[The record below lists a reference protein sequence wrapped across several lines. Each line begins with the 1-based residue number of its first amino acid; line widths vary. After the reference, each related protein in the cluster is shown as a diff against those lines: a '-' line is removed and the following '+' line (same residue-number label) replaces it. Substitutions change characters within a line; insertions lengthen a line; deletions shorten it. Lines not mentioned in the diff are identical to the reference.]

1 MKEKVKAFFQKF
13 KKQLIGVG
21 TTATMLV
28 TSCVTAFAAE
38 PVSGGFSTS
47 DIQTVLSPITEQ
59 FTFTKIASILALVVG
74 AAALL
79 TLGWFGVRKVIS
91 VIQRALKR
99 GKVSV

>member
-38 PVSGGFSTS
+38 PASGGFSTS
-47 DIQTVLSPITEQ
+47 DIQTVLTPITEQ
-59 FTFTKIASILALVVG
+59 FTFTKIASILAIVVG

-79 TLGWFGVRKVIS
+79 TLGWFGVRKVIY
-91 VIQRALKR
+91 VIQKALKR

>member
-59 FTFTKIASILALVVG
+59 FTFTKIASILAIVVG
-74 AAALL
+74 SAALL

-91 VIQRALKR
+91 VIQKALKR